1 MLCNIESTREKPVFD
16 TDPAFTKDLQEW
28 GKMSKDILIWDYNI
42 QFANPISPFPN
53 LHTIGP
59 NIKFYRENNV
69 NALFM
74 QATGNK
80 AELGQLRSYLISK
93 LMWDPDADDNEI
105 IDEFLAGYYG
115 KAAEY
120 MREYI
125 DRMREALTETPFRLF
140 IFGDPRDAINNYLSA
155 EKISLYHSIFDKAE
169 KAVKDNSQ
177 LLKRVQDARL
187 PLLIATIQIAG
198 QIKPGDDGS
207 FYEIN
212 NSGYVI
218 PKPEMKNLVIEFVGR
233 AKKAGIARI
242 GERAITLDDYNY
254 NFERIFSKMKDTP
267 KSKSY
272 KCNVSSDGVP
282 EGGMENIKRL
292 TNGIFGAFE
301 SWRFPYKDKNWVA
314 FKGDH
319 MDLVL
324 DLGEIQNI
332 NSVEIEFL
340 NVQAQANWHQL
351 ILPKHV
357 TYSISKDGS
366 TFEKPIK
373 VVNPHNPNPA
383 ENPDITKVPFHPFNI
398 ELENKECRYI
408 KIHAESHIKMP
419 AWHINAG
426 RPAFIYVDEI
436 VVK

>member
-1 MLCNIESTREKPVFD
+1 ME
-16 TDPAFTKDLQEW
+16 
-28 GKMSKDILIWDYNI
+28 
-42 QFANPISPFPN
+42 
-53 LHTIGP
+53 
-59 NIKFYRENNV
+59 
-69 NALFM
+69 
-74 QATGNK
+74 
-80 AELGQLRSYLISK
+80 
-93 LMWDPDADDNEI
+93 
-105 IDEFLAGYYG
+105 
-115 KAAEY
+115 
-120 MREYI
+120 
-125 DRMREALTETPFRLF
+125 
-140 IFGDPRDAINNYLSA
+140 
-155 EKISLYHSIFDKAE
+155 
-169 KAVKDNSQ
+169 
-177 LLKRVQDARL
+177 
-187 PLLIATIQIAG
+187 
-198 QIKPGDDGS
+198 
-207 FYEIN
+207 
-212 NSGYVI
+212 
-218 PKPEMKNLVIEFVGR
+218 NLVTEFVDR
-233 AKKAGIARI
+233 ARKAGIARI

-272 KCNVSSDGVP
+272 KCNVSSVGIP

-314 FKGDH
+314 FKGEH

-324 DLGEIQNI
+324 DLGETQNI
-332 NSVEIEFL
+332 KSIEMEFL

-357 TYSISKDGS
+357 TYSISKDGL
-366 TFEKPIK
+366 TYEKPIK
-373 VVNPHNPNPA
+373 VANPHNPNPA

-419 AWHINAG
+419 SWHINAG